1 MSKKGI
7 LTVVSGF
14 SGSGKGTVMCELLK
28 AHSEYALSVSATT
41 RDPRPGEVHG
51 VNYFFVS
58 KEEFRE
64 LISGNALYEYAEYS
78 GNFYGTPKAY
88 VDQCLSEGKDVI
100 LEIEVQGAAKIKEQ
114 FPDTVL
120 IFVTPPTVEE
130 LLRRLTGRGSESP
143 EKIRERMKNA
153 VREAAS
159 MQIYDYILVNDDLD
173 ECVEALHGIISAEHR
188 RASRNR
194 QLIDTI
200 TEEFERIR

>member
-14 SGSGKGTVMCELLK
+14 SGSGKGTVMSGLLK

-64 LISGNALYEYAEYS
+64 MISGDKLYEYAEYS

-153 VREAAS
+153 VREAGS

-188 RASRNR
+188 RACRNR

-200 TEEFERIR
+200 TEEFEMIR

>member
-14 SGSGKGTVMCELLK
+14 SGSGKGTVMSGLLK

-64 LISGNALYEYAEYS
+64 MISGNALYEYAEYS

>member
-14 SGSGKGTVMCELLK
+14 SGSGKGTVMSGLLK
-28 AHSEYALSVSATT
+28 THSEYALSVSATT

-64 LISGNALYEYAEYS
+64 MISGDKLYEYAEYS